1 LTQLPLHHNLCVRN
15 SSTKQDKASNSSFTK
30 AITSVT
36 CFFVFQDENVE
47 LKQYSQSHLYC
58 FMFVLYA
65 IGGWFERRWQQWSEL
80 TDSFIANMCGLE
92 VCDVCDDGQV
102 VDLTNYG
109 IRTVVVH
116 EIDVHLKI
124 FTVIKVLPF
133 YVSWIV
139 ASVNA
144 LNIQHI
150 HIFLPCNTSLH
161 VFITNYVYTRIKSLH
176 NN

>member
-1 LTQLPLHHNLCVRN
+1 LCSKFFNKTRQ
-15 SSTKQDKASNSSFTK
+15 SIQ
-30 AITSVT
+30 
-36 CFFVFQDENVE
+36 FFVYKNYNFQDENVE

-65 IGGWFERRWQQWSEL
+65 IGGWFEWRWQQWSEL

-124 FTVIKVLPF
+124 FTVIKVLP
-133 YVSWIV
+133 SWIV

-150 HIFLPCNTSLH
+150 HYMYLLP
-161 VFITNYVYTRIKSLH
+161 ITCTRELSHCIIT
-176 NN
+176 